1 MPATTQQKIARILA
15 PPAHPLS
22 LGLEIKISPNYLLY
36 AMPRLDSRIFK
47 EHIGYARLPESGDRT
62 SHGEYRA
69 IMFNLKFKDTLED
82 IVTFQVDETH
92 GLMVILTMYVFIVS
106 PQTSLTP

>member
-1 MPATTQQKIARILA
+1 MPATTQQRIARIVA
-15 PPAHPLS
+15 PAAHPLS

-36 AMPRLDSRIFK
+36 AKPHLDSRVIK

-62 SHGEYRA
+62 PHGKYQA
-69 IMFNLKFKDTLED
+69 IKFNPKFRDTLED

-92 GLMVILTMYVFIVS
+92 GLMVILTMYVFVVF